1 MADAAE
7 FIVAMIDRVSGPA
20 AKASKAMDDLNKHF
34 KKTGTIG
41 MKFTG
46 EGPVPDVLK
55 RLNRQRLGT
64 FAKAKIFKPLGEA
77 AASGVD
83 SALSSLTRFATYGA
97 VAIGAAGVAIGA
109 FAIKST
115 LHMAM
120 FAEKTR
126 LAFGLLIGDKAMGE
140 KVFTRTIEL
149 SKELGMDFEDTA
161 HSMQKLMAQQFTPP
175 DAEKWVKLGADLR
188 AVGVDASALNRVML
202 DIAHVKATGKLNQ
215 RNVNMF
221 ANAGVSAQLLM
232 EEVGKAMGTDE
243 AGAIAAMHKG
253 KITSAIAL
261 PALERAI
268 MRKTHETEA
277 GASGKA
283 FASDTLTGLVGQLK
297 NAPNLFFLRMADA
310 AQGAIGKLKP
320 LVESIKKAIDSIS
333 GDTFVRFI
341 ETALGLATKLVPLAL
356 EFAKGF
362 GEGFD
367 TIVGAMKEID
377 PSKAS
382 METAKELGH
391 AIADAFGLALKALKG
406 VADTLIWLDQH
417 RGIATAL
424 GVLMGVTRVGGAAN
438 VAKATW
444 GIGKFLVRGGQLA
457 SGAGLLAGAGGAG
470 AAAAGTTAA
479 ATTAAAVVA
488 APAAAAA
495 TTAATAAAGGGTI
508 AAGATGAAAMIA
520 GISAWAGTTVA
531 AASVAAIAVA
541 VLPGLLALGAGIVWR
556 EEIAKWMLGTRSDQA
571 THRGIDASDFASTPT
586 PMLAGLQKQMATPR
600 ATTNN
605 IQPTIN
611 VQIDGTGKDG
621 AQLGKDV
628 AEHANDGIQQFWQTY
643 ALESGAM

>member
-1 MADAAE
+1 MDAAE
-7 FIVAMIDRVSGPA
+7 FVVSMIDQVSGPA
-20 AKASKAMDDLNKHF
+20 HKASKAMDDLNRHF

-46 EGPVPDVLK
+46 EGPVPDVIK

-64 FAKAKIFKPLGEA
+64 FAKAKVFKPLGDA
-77 AASGVD
+77 AATGVD
-83 SALSSLTRFATYGA
+83 NALSSLTRFAKYGA
-97 VAIGAAGVAIGA
+97 IALGAAGVAAAG
-109 FAIKST
+109 FAVKST
-115 LHMAM
+115 VHMAM

-126 LAFGLLIGDKAMGE
+126 LAFGLLTGDKAIGE
-140 KVFTRTIEL
+140 KVFTRSVEL
-149 SKELGMDFEDTA
+149 SKELGMDVEETA
-161 HSMQKLMAQQFTPP
+161 HSMQKLLAMQFSPP
-175 DAEKWVKLGADLR
+175 DAEKWVKLGSDLR
-188 AVGVDASALNRVML
+188 AVGVEGSALSRVML
-202 DIAHVKATGKLNQ
+202 DIAHVKATGKLSQ

-253 KITSAIAL
+253 KVTSAIAL

-268 MRKTHETEA
+268 MRKTHESAA
-277 GASGKA
+277 GQSGKA
-283 FASDTLTGLVGQLK
+283 FAGNTLTGLVGQLQ

-320 LVESIKKAIDSIS
+320 LVESIKHAIDSIS

-391 AIADAFGLALKALKG
+391 AIADAFGLALKALKA

-417 RGIATAL
+417 RGIATAIGATL
-424 GVLMGVTRVGGAAN
+424 LATRVVGAGAM
-438 VAKATW
+438 
-444 GIGKFLVRGGQLA
+444 A
-457 SGAGLLAGAGGAG
+457 SGAVGAGGLLAKGGMALGGLMNGAG
-470 AAAAGTTAA
+470 AVAGVAGAAETAG
-479 ATTAAAVVA
+479 
-488 APAAAAA
+488 AAAAA
-495 TTAATAAAGGGTI
+495 TTATSAVAGGVATAAGASFGMMFAGGL
-508 AAGATGAAAMIA
+508 
-520 GISAWAGTTVA
+520 
-531 AASVAAIAVA
+531 VAAIAGYGITTALLSAFKNEVTGTNIAEDFGRWFNDKVHGTSVERAGDVRGVTSADVA
-541 VLPGLLALGAGIVWR
+541 TQNAFG
-556 EEIAKWMLGTRSDQA
+556 
-571 THRGIDASDFASTPT
+571 STPT
-586 PMLAGLQKQMATPR
+586 PVTLDMQKRAQSPR
-600 ATTNN
+600 TTTNN

-621 AQLGKDV
+621 AELGKDV
-628 AEHANDGIQQFWQTY
+628 AAHANEGIQQFWQSQ
-643 ALESGAM
+643 ALEAGATF

>member
-1 MADAAE
+1 MDAAE
-7 FIVAMIDRVSGPA
+7 FVVSMIDQVSGPA
-20 AKASKAMDDLNKHF
+20 HKASKAMDDLNRHF

-46 EGPVPDVLK
+46 EGPVPDVVK

-83 SALSSLTRFATYGA
+83 NALASMTRFAKYGA
-97 VAIGAAGVAIGA
+97 IALGAAGVAAAG
-109 FAIKST
+109 FAVKST
-115 LHMAM
+115 VHMAM

-126 LAFGLLIGDKAMGE
+126 LAFGLLTGDKALGE
-140 KVFTRTIEL
+140 KVFTRSVEL
-149 SKELGMDFEDTA
+149 SKELGMDVEETA
-161 HSMQKLMAQQFTPP
+161 HSMQKLLAMQFSPP
-175 DAEKWVKLGADLR
+175 DAEKWVKLGSDLR
-188 AVGVDASALNRVML
+188 AVGVEGSALSRVML
-202 DIAHVKATGKLNQ
+202 DIAHVKATGKLSQ

-243 AGAIAAMHKG
+243 AGAVKAMHAG

-268 MRKTHETEA
+268 MRKTHESAA
-277 GASGKA
+277 GQSGKA
-283 FASDTLTGLVGQLK
+283 FAGNTLTGLVGQLQ

-320 LVESIKKAIDSIS
+320 LVESIKHAIDSIS
-333 GDTFVRFI
+333 GDTFVKFI

-356 EFAKGF
+356 ELAKGF

-367 TIVGAMKEID
+367 TIVGAMAEID
-377 PSKAS
+377 PAKAS

-417 RGIATAL
+417 RDIATSLA
-424 GVLMGVTRVGGAAN
+424 VLMGVTRVAGAAN
-438 VAKATW
+438 VAKGAW

-457 SGAGLLAGAGGAG
+457 SGAGMAAGAG
-470 AAAAGTTAA
+470 AAAE
-479 ATTAAAVVA
+479 
-488 APAAAAA
+488 AAAAG
-495 TTAATAAAGGGTI
+495 TAATAAAG
-508 AAGATGAAAMIA
+508 TGAAAAA
-520 GISAWAGTTVA
+520 GGTVLAAGGA
-531 AASVAAIAVA
+531 ATAAGASFGMMFAGGLVAAIAGYGITTAILNIFKDATTNTNIAEDFGRWVYDKFHGTG
-541 VLPGLLALGAGIVWR
+541 VERAGDV
-556 EEIAKWMLGTRSDQA
+556 
-571 THRGIDASDFASTPT
+571 RGVSSGDMAMQNAFGSTATPT
-586 PMLAGLQKQMATPR
+586 LTGLQKQATAPR
-600 ATTNN
+600 STTNN
-605 IQPTIN
+605 FQVPMTIN
-611 VQIDGTGKDG
+611 IDGTGKDG

-628 AEHANDGIQQFWQTY
+628 AAHANEGIQQFWQSQ
-643 ALESGAM
+643 ALEAGATF